1 MQSSSARKV
10 PGSSA
15 GSTPP
20 PAPVAPSAEDQPT
33 VISGRGPMPVEPL
46 DTGVPALPRLGPGS
60 RLGSFELLECV
71 GGGGMGRV
79 YRARDLNLDR
89 IVAVKVL
96 SREQAAD
103 AETLLRFRNEAL
115 SAARLNH
122 ENIVQVYHVGEEEG
136 LPYIV
141 FEFIE
146 GQNLRARVEQQGG
159 LPLAEALS
167 YTLQVT
173 EALAHAAERNVVHRD
188 IKPSNVLITGEGRV
202 KLIDMG
208 LARLQRPSAAG
219 DLTASGVTLGTFDYI
234 SPEQARDPR
243 TADVR
248 SDIYSLGCTL
258 FYMLAGQPPFP
269 EGTVLQ
275 KLLQHQAENPPD
287 IRRFRPDLPEEVSAL
302 LRRMMA
308 KDPRRRFQ
316 SAAELTDA
324 LLRLA
329 EQVGLHPLGLTPG
342 MWARRPPP
350 LSPLHRHLPWMVPV
364 VLLLAVV
371 VLLELLWSSPQ
382 GVLPAARP
390 IVAHV
395 EDGKLAPEGEEPLV
409 PPEEWITEE
418 EPAALPPGAGDTRP
432 EGPSGAQPAGKGKAA
447 ASKSAEGTQTP
458 GAALAAAAASDT
470 PGGTSKGAD
479 GPSAPPGVPSVA
491 GETPTVSAGK
501 PASVQTAAEKSL
513 AGQPTPADTG
523 AAGSGASPARPGDMV
538 PPSPG
543 VLVVDGVGSA
553 PNRFATLSAACA
565 QATSGSVIE
574 LRYNGVREERPITL
588 NNLKLTL
595 RAGAEYRP
603 VILFRPS
610 DPDPALYPRAMIT
623 LAASQLTLVQVGVEL
638 EIPRELLA
646 DSWSLFELQQ
656 GESLRLE
663 KSVLSIRNAADDRT
677 AFHQEVAFFR
687 LRSPAGMEAPM
698 PPGSEPPVAWATL
711 SLTDCIVRGEAALV
725 RSHWLRPF
733 QLTWNNGLLVT
744 TERLLVADGGDRAPL
759 AGDGMRVELQH
770 LTAVVRG
777 GLCQLRQSE
786 SAPYALPLAINCV
799 SSILVGSARGPLIEQ
814 IGVAGKEPYERV
826 LWNGER
832 NFYEGFGT
840 FWSVAPAQA
849 EWRPA
854 PQTFEA
860 WVAYW
865 GPQRE
870 ILPMFNRVQW
880 KKLPSADLPVH
891 AHTVRDYLLSKPGE
905 GGTANPAVKA
915 AADGK
920 DAGMTPEA
928 LPEIIA
934 EPAGLH
940 VQP

>member
-1 MQSSSARKV
+1 MQSSSAQKV
-10 PGSSA
+10 SGSSSA
-15 GSTPP
+15 SPSQ
-20 PAPVAPSAEDQPT
+20 PAPAGAPSAEDQPT

-46 DTGVPALPRLGPGS
+46 EGAVPAPPRIGPGTRLGA
-60 RLGSFELLECV
+60 FELLECV

-79 YRARDLNLDR
+79 YRARDLQLDR

-122 ENIVQVYHVGEEEG
+122 ENIMQVYSVGEEQG

-146 GQNLRARVEQQGG
+146 GQNLRTRVEQQGG

-173 EALAHAAERNVVHRD
+173 EALAHAAQRSVVHRD
-188 IKPSNVLITGEGRV
+188 IKPSNVLITAEGRV

-208 LARLQRPSAAG
+208 LARVQHPGPAG

-275 KLLQHQAENPPD
+275 KLLQHQAEDPPD
-287 IRRFRPDLPEEVSAL
+287 VRRLRPDLPEEVSRL

-316 SAAELTDA
+316 SAAELTNA

-329 EQVGLHPLGLTPG
+329 EQVGLYPLGLTPG
-342 MWARRPPP
+342 MWARRPVAV
-350 LSPLHRHLPWMVPV
+350 SSLHRHLPWMVPV
-364 VLLLAVV
+364 VLLLAAV
-371 VLLELLWSSPQ
+371 VLLDLLWSSPHS
-382 GVLPAARP
+382 VLPAARP
-390 IVAHV
+390 VVARPDQ
-395 EDGKLAPEGEEPLV
+395 EAPPPADEEVL
-409 PPEEWITEE
+409 PPEEWLTD
-418 EPAALPPGAGDTRP
+418 EPTGPLPQEVADAKGP
-432 EGPSGAQPAGKGKAA
+432 GPSGASRPEAA
-447 ASKSAEGTQTP
+447 QAAVPRAAEGSQGSGKPSPASMLPAESKGTPVPATRP
-458 GAALAAAAASDT
+458 GAPATPEGAAQSSAAEKTLPPQKPSDKAPARPSSGSEA
-470 PGGTSKGAD
+470 PGGTSS
-479 GPSAPPGVPSVA
+479 GPA
-491 GETPTVSAGK
+491 T
-501 PASVQTAAEKSL
+501 Q
-513 AGQPTPADTG
+513 PADL
-523 AAGSGASPARPGDMV
+523 A

-543 VLVVDGVGSA
+543 VLVVDGVGNA
-553 PNRFATLSAACA
+553 PNRFATLAAACSR
-565 QATSGSVIE
+565 ATSGSVIE
-574 LRYNGVREERPITL
+574 LRYNGVREERPISL

-595 RAGAEYRP
+595 RAGADYRP
-603 VILFRPS
+603 VIFFRPS

-623 LAASQLTLVQVGVEL
+623 LTASQLTLVQVAVEL

-663 KSVLSIRNAADDRT
+663 RCVLSIRNAADDRT

-687 LRSPAGMEAPM
+687 LRNAPVMEAPM
-698 PPGSEPPVAWATL
+698 PPGSEPPAEWATL
-711 SLTDCIVRGEAALV
+711 VLTDCIARGEAVLV
-725 RSHWLRPF
+725 RSHDLRPF
-733 QLTWNNGLLVT
+733 QLTWNNGLLAT

-759 AGDGMRVELQH
+759 PGDGMRVDLQH

-786 SAPYALPLAINCV
+786 SAPYGLPLAINCI
-799 SSILVGSARGPLIEQ
+799 SSILVGTARGPLIEQ
-814 IGVAGKEPYERV
+814 TGLGAKEPYDMV

-840 FWSVAPAQA
+840 FWSVAPAQPQ
-849 EWRPA
+849 WRPA

-860 WVAYW
+860 WTAYW
-865 GPQRE
+865 GPERE

-880 KKLPSADLPVH
+880 KQLPSADLPIH
-891 AHTVRDYLLSKPGE
+891 AHAPRDYLLSKPGE

-920 DAGMTPEA
+920 DAGMTPET
-928 LPEIIA
+928 LPEIA
-934 EPAGLH
+934 AAPAITPL
-940 VQP
+940 QP

>member
-1 MQSSSARKV
+1 
-10 PGSSA
+10 
-15 GSTPP
+15 
-20 PAPVAPSAEDQPT
+20 
-33 VISGRGPMPVEPL
+33 MPVEPL
-46 DTGVPALPRLGPGS
+46 DAAPPSPPRVGPGS

-79 YRARDLNLDR
+79 YRARDLVLDR

-122 ENIVQVYHVGEEEG
+122 ENIVQVYYVGEEEG

-188 IKPSNVLITGEGRV
+188 IKPSNVLITAEGRV

-208 LARLQRPSAAG
+208 LARVQRPSAAG

-275 KLLQHQAENPPD
+275 KLLQHQAEDPPD
-287 IRRFRPDLPEEVSAL
+287 VRRFRPDLPEEVSRL

-350 LSPLHRHLPWMVPV
+350 VSPLHRHLPWMVPV
-364 VLLLAVV
+364 VLLLAIV
-371 VLLELLWSSPQ
+371 VLLDLLWSSPH

-390 IVAHV
+390 WVAQP
-395 EDGKLAPEGEEPLV
+395 EEGKSISGDEEPLI
-409 PPEEWITEE
+409 PPEEWLAEQEATPLSPAPGDTAAAAQPGVAPAEAAQPANTKSSKPTELAS
-418 EPAALPPGAGDTRP
+418 PAAPSTPSPDSAKSPGGSAGPGASSAAGDTAKTATAG
-432 EGPSGAQPAGKGKAA
+432 EVPSGP
-447 ASKSAEGTQTP
+447 
-458 GAALAAAAASDT
+458 
-470 PGGTSKGAD
+470 
-479 GPSAPPGVPSVA
+479 APPGKT
-491 GETPTVSAGK
+491 GEQ
-501 PASVQTAAEKSL
+501 PASSEAAR
-513 AGQPTPADTG
+513 GG
-523 AAGSGASPARPGDMV
+523 AAATPSRTADLAPA
-538 PPSPG
+538 SPG
-543 VLVVDGVGSA
+543 VLIVDGVGHS
-553 PNRFATLSAACA
+553 PNRFASLAAACA
-565 QATSGSVIE
+565 QASSGSVIE
-574 LRYNGVREERPITL
+574 LRYNGAREERPVAL

-595 RAGAEYRP
+595 RAAADYRP
-603 VILFRPS
+603 VIFFRPS

-623 LAASQLTLVQVGVEL
+623 LASSQLTLVQVGLEL

-663 KSVLSIRNAADDRT
+663 KCVLSIRNAADDRT

-687 LRSPAGMEAPM
+687 LRSPPGMEIPM
-698 PPGSEPPVAWATL
+698 PPGTEPAAPWAALT
-711 SLTDCIVRGEAALV
+711 LTDCIARGEAVLV
-725 RSHWLRPF
+725 RNHTLRPF

-744 TERLLVADGGDRAPL
+744 TERLLVADGGDRSPL
-759 AGDGMRVELQH
+759 PGDGMRLELQH

-777 GLCQLRQSE
+777 GLCLLRQSE

-799 SSILVGSARGPLIEQ
+799 SSILVGSPRAPLIEQ
-814 IGVAGKEPYERV
+814 TGLATKEPYDMV

-832 NFYEGFGT
+832 NFYEGFGA
-840 FWSVAPAQA
+840 FWTVAPLQPQ
-849 EWRPA
+849 WRPA
-854 PQTFEA
+854 PQTGEA
-860 WVAYW
+860 WAAYW

-880 KKLPSADLPVH
+880 MKLPPADLPVH
-891 AHTVRDYLLSKPGE
+891 AHTPRDYLLSKPGE
-905 GGTANPAVKA
+905 GGTSNPAVKA

-928 LPEIIA
+928 LPEIA
-934 EPAGLH
+934 AQPATSPI
-940 VQP
+940 QP

>member
-1 MQSSSARKV
+1 
-10 PGSSA
+10 
-15 GSTPP
+15 
-20 PAPVAPSAEDQPT
+20 
-33 VISGRGPMPVEPL
+33 MPVEPV
-46 DTGVPALPRLGPGS
+46 DTGLPGPPRVGPGS

-122 ENIVQVYHVGEEEG
+122 ENIVQVYYVGEDQG

-188 IKPSNVLITGEGRV
+188 IKPSNVLITAEGRV

-208 LARLQRPSAAG
+208 LARVQRPSAAG

-258 FYMLAGQPPFP
+258 FYMLAAQPPFP

-275 KLLQHQAENPPD
+275 KLLQHQAEDPPD
-287 IRRFRPDLPEEVSAL
+287 VRRFRPDLPEEVSRL
-302 LRRMMA
+302 LRQMMA

-350 LSPLHRHLPWMVPV
+350 VSPLHRHLPWMVPV

-371 VLLELLWSSPQ
+371 VLLDLLWSSPH
-382 GVLPAARP
+382 GILPAARP
-390 IVAHV
+390 LVAQP
-395 EDGKLAPEGEEPLV
+395 EEAKPLAGTEEPLA
-409 PPEEWITEE
+409 PAEEGTAE
-418 EPAALPPGAGDTRP
+418 
-432 EGPSGAQPAGKGKAA
+432 EGPP
-447 ASKSAEGTQTP
+447 TLP
-458 GAALAAAAASDT
+458 AAAADT
-470 PGGTSKGAD
+470 AG
-479 GPSAPPGVPSVA
+479 SAPA
-491 GETPTVSAGK
+491 GRESAGR
-501 PASVQTAAEKSL
+501 
-513 AGQPTPADTG
+513 GQPADTTSIRG
-523 AAGSGASPARPGDMV
+523 TPGVGPAAAPSAASPEGVEGPATAGASSAPGDTAKTPPAAQPLSAETPPNNAAGQSMPPDAAGSRSTVPSSRTADLA

-543 VLVVDGVGSA
+543 VLVVDGAGNS
-553 PNRFATLSAACA
+553 PSRFATLAAACA

-574 LRYNGVREERPITL
+574 LRYNGVREERPLTL

-610 DPDPALYPRAMIT
+610 DPDPAVYPRAMIT
-623 LAASQLTLVQVGVEL
+623 MAASQLTLVQVGLEL

-663 KSVLSIRNAADDRT
+663 KCVLSIRNAADDRS

-687 LRSPAGMEAPM
+687 LRSPAGMEVPM
-698 PPGSEPPVAWATL
+698 PSGSEPPAAWATL
-711 SLTDCIVRGEAALV
+711 TLADCIARGEAVLV
-725 RSHWLRPF
+725 RNHGLRPF

-744 TERLLVADGGDRAPL
+744 TERLLVAEGGDRAPL
-759 AGDGMRVELQH
+759 AGDGMRLELLH
-770 LTAVVRG
+770 LTAVIRG

-799 SSILVGSARGPLIEQ
+799 SSILVGSGRAPLLEQTGP
-814 IGVAGKEPYERV
+814 ATKEPYDMV

-840 FWSVAPAQA
+840 FWSVVPPQPQG
-849 EWRPA
+849 RPT
-854 PQTFEA
+854 PQTFDA

-870 ILPMFNRVQW
+870 ILPTLNRVQW
-880 KKLPSADLPVH
+880 KQLPAADLPLH
-891 AHTVRDYLLSKPGE
+891 AHTPRDYLLSKPGE
-905 GGTANPAVKA
+905 GGTSNPAVKA

-928 LPEIIA
+928 LPEMTA
-934 EPAGLH
+934 EPDPASL
-940 VQP
+940 QP

>member
-1 MQSSSARKV
+1 
-10 PGSSA
+10 
-15 GSTPP
+15 
-20 PAPVAPSAEDQPT
+20 
-33 VISGRGPMPVEPL
+33 MPVEPL
-46 DTGVPALPRLGPGS
+46 DTAAPALPRVGPGS
-60 RLGSFELLECV
+60 RLGCFELLECV
-71 GGGGMGRV
+71 GGGAMGRV

-188 IKPSNVLITGEGRV
+188 IKPSNVLITSEGRV

-208 LARLQRPSAAG
+208 LARVQRPSAAG

-287 IRRFRPDLPEEVSAL
+287 VRRFRPDLPEEVSRL

-350 LSPLHRHLPWMVPV
+350 VSSLHRHLPWMVPV

-371 VLLELLWSSPQ
+371 VLLDLLWSSPY

-390 IVAHV
+390 VVAR
-395 EDGKLAPEGEEPLV
+395 PEVAEPAAQAEEPLV
-409 PPEEWITEE
+409 PPEEWIAEE
-418 EPAALPPGAGDTRP
+418 EAANAPSTPEEDNKPASPLAEPAGTAKAGVTSSAGAQGPGTAP
-432 EGPSGAQPAGKGKAA
+432 AVSSSPAPSGAASPGAEGPAPKPGASSVPGQPAQTASAA
-447 ASKSAEGTQTP
+447 KPASGQSLAEKPPSAQPMPAEAGTASP
-458 GAALAAAAASDT
+458 GAA
-470 PGGTSKGAD
+470 PGR
-479 GPSAPPGVPSVA
+479 
-491 GETPTVSAGK
+491 
-501 PASVQTAAEKSL
+501 
-513 AGQPTPADTG
+513 PADLT
-523 AAGSGASPARPGDMV
+523 

-543 VLVVDGVGSA
+543 VLVVDGVGTA

-595 RAGAEYRP
+595 RAGADYHP

-656 GESLRLE
+656 GESVRLE

-687 LRSPAGMEAPM
+687 LRSPAGMEIPM
-698 PPGSEPPVAWATL
+698 PPGSEPPLAWATL
-711 SLTDCIVRGEAALV
+711 SLTDCIVRGEAVLV
-725 RSHWLRPF
+725 RNHWLRPF

-759 AGDGMRVELQH
+759 AGDGMRLELQH

-814 IGVAGKEPYERV
+814 TGTAGKEPYEMV

-840 FWSVAPAQA
+840 FWSVAPAQP

-880 KKLPSADLPVH
+880 KKLPSPDLPVH
-891 AHTVRDYLLSKPGE
+891 AHTPRDYLLSKPGE

-920 DAGMTPEA
+920 DAGMTPET
-928 LPEIIA
+928 LPEIPT

-940 VQP
+940 TQP

>member
-1 MQSSSARKV
+1 
-10 PGSSA
+10 
-15 GSTPP
+15 
-20 PAPVAPSAEDQPT
+20 
-33 VISGRGPMPVEPL
+33 MPVEPL
-46 DTGVPALPRLGPGS
+46 DATSPGPPRLGPGS

-79 YRARDLNLDR
+79 YRARDLTLDR

-122 ENIVQVYHVGEEEG
+122 ENIVQVYYVGEEEG

-146 GQNLRARVEQQGG
+146 GENLRTRVEQQGG

-188 IKPSNVLITGEGRV
+188 IKPSNVLITAEGRV

-208 LARLQRPSAAG
+208 LARVQRSSAAG

-275 KLLQHQAENPPD
+275 KLLQHQAEDPPD
-287 IRRFRPDLPEEVSAL
+287 IRRLRPDLPEEVSRL

-350 LSPLHRHLPWMVPV
+350 MSSLHRHLPWMVPV

-371 VLLELLWSSPQ
+371 VLLDLLWSSPH

-390 IVAHV
+390 VVARSE
-395 EDGKLAPEGEEPLV
+395 EDQPAPAAEEPLLLPEEEWLADDEAAPPASTV
-409 PPEEWITEE
+409 GEAQQPGQPGTQAAGNDQAPAAKSTEGGQSPKMASAASPSSAPGALPRGVEGASAKSGSSSAAEAPQTVPTEKPLTGPTPEKSPVGPIAPPE
-418 EPAALPPGAGDTRP
+418 AG
-432 EGPSGAQPAGKGKAA
+432 
-447 ASKSAEGTQTP
+447 
-458 GAALAAAAASDT
+458 
-470 PGGTSKGAD
+470 
-479 GPSAPPGVPSVA
+479 
-491 GETPTVSAGK
+491 
-501 PASVQTAAEKSL
+501 L
-513 AGQPTPADTG
+513 AGSPRSATG
-523 AAGSGASPARPGDMV
+523 LSDLA

-543 VLVVDGVGSA
+543 VLVVDAVGNA

-574 LRYNGVREERPITL
+574 LRYNGVREERPIAL

-595 RAGAEYRP
+595 RAGPDYRP
-603 VILFRPS
+603 TILFRPS
-610 DPDPALYPRAMIT
+610 DPDPAVYPRAMIT
-623 LAASQLTLVQVGVEL
+623 LAGSQLTLVHVGVEL

-656 GESLRLE
+656 GESVRLE
-663 KSVLSIRNAADDRT
+663 KCVLSIRNAADDRT

-687 LRSPAGMEAPM
+687 LRSPPGMEVPM
-698 PPGSEPPVAWATL
+698 PPGSEPPIPWATL
-711 SLTDCIVRGEAALV
+711 TLTDCIARGEAVLV
-725 RSHWLRPF
+725 RNHWLRPF

-744 TERLLVADGGDRAPL
+744 TERLLVADGSDRAPL
-759 AGDGMRVELQH
+759 AGDGMRVDLQH
-770 LTAVVRG
+770 VTAVVRS
-777 GLCQLRQSE
+777 GLCQLRQSD
-786 SAPYALPLAINCV
+786 SAPYALPLAINCGN
-799 SSILVGSARGPLIEQ
+799 SILVGSARAPLIEQ
-814 IGVAGKEPYERV
+814 IGAVGKEPYDMV
-826 LWNGER
+826 LWSGER
-832 NFYEGFGT
+832 NFYEGFTT
-840 FWSVAPAQA
+840 FWSVTPAQP

-860 WVAYW
+860 WAAHW

-880 KKLPSADLPVH
+880 KKLPSADLPVY
-891 AHTVRDYLLSKPGE
+891 AHTPADYLLSKPGD
-905 GGTANPAVKA
+905 GGTSNPAVKA

-920 DAGMTPEA
+920 DAGMMPEA
-928 LPEIIA
+928 LPEIAA
-934 EPAGLH
+934 EPSGLR